1 MDRIRISRGL
11 AFDVAIAAALCL
23 VGLYEVLVAP
33 LAEDVV
39 EGPTWLNLLA
49 VVAGAVPLA
58 WRRRYPFWVSVA
70 VYAVLAGRALLVAE
84 PLELYSTTIAVLVAT
99 YTVASY
105 APLRDAVL
113 AAGFSA
119 LAIAV
124 AVVRGSGTDAAWDP
138 LASAILLGSIWLVG
152 RVVGVR
158 NERARALHEARDLH
172 AAEAVSEERARIARE
187 LHDAVSHS
195 LAAIAMQAG
204 GARNVL
210 EDDPGRAAESL
221 AAIERTARQGL
232 EEMRRM
238 LGLLG
243 EPDDGGE
250 TALTPQP
257 GLGRLDELVDAVRA
271 AGLDVRSTVV
281 GDVRELPAAVDVS
294 AYRVLQEAL
303 TNVMK
308 HAGATEAVVEVRYRP
323 ESLEVEVVDDGH
335 GPVERPSDG
344 GRGLVGMRERVHVL
358 GGTVE
363 TGPRQPGPGY
373 RVAARVPL

>member
-33 LAEDVV
+33 LAEDIV
-39 EGPTWLNLLA
+39 EGPTWLNLLT
-49 VVAGAVPLA
+49 VVAGTMPLA
-58 WRRRYPFWVSVA
+58 WRRRYPFRASVT
-70 VYAVLAGRALLVAE
+70 VYAVLAGRALLAD
-84 PLELYSTTIAVLVAT
+84 PLELYAITIAVLIAT

-113 AAGFSA
+113 AAAFSA

-124 AVVRGSGTDAAWDP
+124 AVVEGSGTEAAWDP

-158 NERARALHEARDLH
+158 NERARQLHEARDLH
-172 AAEAVSEERARIARE
+172 AAEAVSQERARIARE
-187 LHDAVSHS
+187 MHDVVSHS

-204 GARNVL
+204 GAQQVL
-210 EDDPGRAAESL
+210 DGDPERVRRSL
-221 AAIERTARQGL
+221 AAIERSARDGL
-232 EEMRRM
+232 DEMRRM
-238 LGLLG
+238 LGLLADAG
-243 EPDDGGE
+243 EE
-250 TALTPQP
+250 VAALAPQP
-257 GLGRLDELVDAVRA
+257 GLARLDDLLAAVRA
-271 AGLDVRSTVV
+271 GGLVVRSSVV
-281 GDVRELPAAVDVS
+281 GEVRPLPPAVDVS

-308 HAGATEAVVEVRYRP
+308 HAHARTAEIAVHYRP
-323 ESLEVEVVDDGH
+323 ESLELEVVDDGT
-335 GPVERPSDG
+335 GPGDGLGATGG
-344 GRGLVGMRERVHVL
+344 GRGLVGMRERMHVL

-363 TGPRQPGPGY
+363 AGPRDPGPGF
-373 RVAARVPL
+373 RVAAQVPL

>member
-11 AFDVAIAAALCL
+11 AFDVSLAAGLCL

-33 LAEDVV
+33 LAEDIV
-39 EGPTWLNLLA
+39 EGPTWLNVLA
-49 VVAGAVPLA
+49 VVAGAAPLA

-70 VYAVLAGRALLVAE
+70 VYAVLAARALLVAE

-113 AAGFSA
+113 AAAFSA

-158 NERARALHEARDLH
+158 NERARALHEARDVH
-172 AAEAVSEERARIARE
+172 AADAVAEERARIARE

-195 LAAIAMQAG
+195 LAAIALQSG

-210 EDDPGRAAESL
+210 DHDPERARDSL

-243 EPDDGGE
+243 GADAESA
-250 TALTPQP
+250 TTLAPQP
-257 GLGRLDELVDAVRA
+257 GIGRLDELVEAVRA
-271 AGLDVRSTVV
+271 AGVDVRATVA
-281 GDVRELPAAVDVS
+281 GEVRPLPAAVDVS
-294 AYRVLQEAL
+294 AYRLLQEAL

-308 HAGATEAVVEVRYRP
+308 HARATEASVLVRYRP
-323 ESLEVEVVDDGH
+323 EALEIEVEDDG
-335 GPVERPSDG
+335 DG
-344 GRGLVGMRERVHVL
+344 SGADTGAGGLGLVGMRERMHVL
-358 GGTVE
+358 GGSVE
-363 TGPRQPGPGY
+363 AGPRQPGPGF